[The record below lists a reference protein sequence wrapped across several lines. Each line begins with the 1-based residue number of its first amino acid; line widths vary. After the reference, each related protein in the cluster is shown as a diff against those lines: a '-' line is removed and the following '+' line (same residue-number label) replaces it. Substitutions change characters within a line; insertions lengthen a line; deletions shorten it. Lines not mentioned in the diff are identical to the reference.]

1 MQIPAEFPKE
11 LFIEIANQ
19 PDFIGRITIT
29 FGKDQYHAEI
39 DILLKESMKIYRHV
53 KSFYNFTSAR
63 EAQESS
69 YHFLAQYLK
78 TTK

>member
-1 MQIPAEFPKE
+1 MQHEFPKE

-19 PDFIGRITIT
+19 PDFIGRISIS
-29 FGKDQYHAEI
+29 FAKDFYHAEI

-53 KSFYNFTSAR
+53 KSFYNFSSAR

-69 YHFLAQYLK
+69 YHHLAHYLK